1 MRISLELLEIRKLV
15 DQLAETMVNLSDKEL
30 LKAFNASQNDI
41 KEKQIDRY
49 TETLEK
55 QIDIAEKEFQ
65 PI

>member
-15 DQLAETMVNLSDKEL
+15 DQLAEMMVNLSDKEL
-30 LKAFNASQNDI
+30 LKAFNASQNVI

-55 QIDIAEKEFQ
+55 QIDIDEKEFRF
-65 PI
+65 